1 MDGGSES
8 ADLWAD
14 LYTPQ
19 DLGHFVADLRKSRGL
34 TQAQL
39 ADELGVTRQYISE
52 IESGQPNLYS
62 DRLFRLLRL
71 LHGNLRGRYAR

>member
-1 MDGGSES
+1 MDAPDDAELWSE
-8 ADLWAD
+8 

-19 DLGHFVADLRKSRGL
+19 DLGRFVADLRRTRGL
-34 TQAQL
+34 TQAEL

-62 DRLFRLLRL
+62 ERLFQLLRL
-71 LHGNLRGRYAR
+71 LHGSLRGRYSR